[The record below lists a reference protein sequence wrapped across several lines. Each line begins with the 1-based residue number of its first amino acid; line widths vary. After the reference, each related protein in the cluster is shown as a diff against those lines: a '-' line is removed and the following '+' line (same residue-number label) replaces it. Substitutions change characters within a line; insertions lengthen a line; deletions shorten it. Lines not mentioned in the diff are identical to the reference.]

1 MRARA
6 CLHVESCLCEIL
18 DVDKEMSRIVE
29 ALVAGKGKGKGKGKG
44 ARANRTS
51 VNFSSP
57 LGLESLLK
65 SINIWPCLQ
74 VYQIVCS
81 IENWLAQNCRGRDHA
96 LALDLTTAKTKGLQL
111 NSQFMEIM
119 SAGLQLGML

>member
-1 MRARA
+1 M

-29 ALVAGKGKGKGKGKG
+29 ALVAGKG
-44 ARANRTS
+44 AWANRIS

-81 IENWLAQNCRGRDHA
+81 IENWLSQNCRGRDHA

>member
-1 MRARA
+1 M
-6 CLHVESCLCEIL
+6 L

-29 ALVAGKGKGKGKGKG
+29 ALVAGKGKG
-44 ARANRTS
+44 RIS

-81 IENWLAQNCRGRDHA
+81 IENWLAQNCRGRGHA